1 MKKVGF
7 LLLAIVLLTYGYQGY
22 KVVELY
28 TNDVVKIKSSAK
40 LSDITEKILPVPL
53 DTPPDTGAV
62 KHVKRVR
69 RDGDNLF
76 LLSDNRLLH
85 FDMQGKFINRIA
97 GESNPENDVKIV
109 DYVLNTDKHQALVV
123 DSERNIRTF
132 DYNGRLISN
141 IRIDKLWNRITAF
154 AFHDGCL
161 WVTAESLAANYGNPE
176 SYRIEHKLYQLDL
189 NMNEIYSMTL
199 RTSGI
204 KKSTMFNGLLVDELL
219 ADEQGVYAYA
229 TVSDSQHLLEDTL
242 HIAQQ
247 KKIPLLYKDAHY
259 GMACI
264 YPVRKGKRY
273 YLSTNDNRSAGDGL
287 TFCYDDKTLTAYM
300 LSDGFKDD
308 FYHTG
313 KVSDLQPM
321 DMYNDSYC
329 FLKSGKDIARKFSER
344 AKNDDAPVLFIFKL
358 ST

>member
-7 LLLAIVLLTYGYQGY
+7 LLIAIILLTYGYQGY
-22 KVVELY
+22 KVIELY
-28 TNDVVKIKSSAK
+28 ANDVVKIKSSAK
-40 LSDITEKILPVPL
+40 LSDITEKVLSVPL
-53 DTPPDTGAV
+53 DTPDTGV
-62 KHVKRVR
+62 VRHVKRVR
-69 RDGDNLF
+69 KDGDNLF
-76 LLSDNRLLH
+76 ILSDNRLLH
-85 FDMQGKFINRIA
+85 FDMQGKFINRIT
-97 GESNPENDVKIV
+97 GESNQENDIRII
-109 DYVLNTDKHQALVV
+109 DYVLNTDNHQALVI
-123 DSERNIRTF
+123 DSECNISTF

-141 IRIDKLWNRITAF
+141 VRIDKPWHRITAF

-161 WVTAESLAANYGNPE
+161 WVTAESLTVNYDNPE

-189 NMNEIYSMTL
+189 NMNEIYSIAL

-204 KKSTMFNGLLVDELL
+204 KKNTIFNSLWVDELL

-229 TVSDSQHLLEDTL
+229 TVADSKYLLEDTL

-247 KKIPLLYKDAHY
+247 KKIPLLYKEAQY

-273 YLSTNDNRSAGDGL
+273 YLSTKDSRLVGDGGL

-321 DMYNDSYC
+321 DMYNDFYC
-329 FLKSGKDIARKFSER
+329 FLKSGKDIARKFPER
-344 AKNDDAPVLFIFKL
+344 AKSDDAPVLFIFEL